1 MATSQDTIGQSLTRA
16 GVSRRSFLELCT
28 QLMVAAPFGLSL
40 TDKAQAAEV
49 ADEIHGARRPSII
62 WLHFQDCTGCTESLL
77 RTSRPDLGTLIF
89 DLVSLD
95 YHETLMA
102 AAGADAER
110 ALKEAIRANAGKFI
124 LVVEGSIPQP
134 PTADYMTIAGRPAIE
149 VLRDVSRDA
158 AAIIAIG
165 SCASWGGIPSA
176 DPNPTNATG
185 VETLIT
191 ERPLV
196 NIPGCPPNPYTF
208 LATVL
213 EYAVRGKLP
222 ALDEERRPKF
232 AFDRTIHDH
241 CPRRAHFDAGEF
253 VQEYGDEGHR
263 KGYCLYKLGCKGP
276 DTHAACS
283 TRQFNEVENAWPIG
297 IGAPCIGCTEKR
309 VAFRQPMYELV
320 QIHRVTPPTNYPPIH
335 AVEGSVHPL
344 AVGMAGLAVGAVAG
358 ATYVATRH
366 FPTARWE
373 ENPEPPPP
381 NVKSREHPAE
391 DEKKG

>member
-1 MATSQDTIGQSLTRA
+1 
-16 GVSRRSFLELCT
+16 
-28 QLMVAAPFGLSL
+28 MVAAPFGLSL